1 MTQRPTATNGA
12 GSRAASAP
20 PMPDPSRLWESLASS
35 IDCFVTVIG
44 PDLRI
49 LSINS
54 VAVGFDPDAV
64 VGRRILDF
72 LHPDDVERVRGEY
85 ERVFATGVSVALDVV
100 AVDDQGRSVP
110 YSVRGAP
117 VMEGGAVVAVVL
129 TAHDQRQRLAVEAS
143 LRAERTAL
151 RTLLETLERERRV
164 ISYEIHDG
172 LAQSVAS
179 AAMHLDACS
188 HAVAAAAPGAACLED
203 LAAARRQL
211 ASALEEARRLING
224 LRPPMLDELGLLAA
238 IESLVIEVADAGF
251 VIDYDR
257 PETLPPLAP
266 EVATALFRIVQESLS
281 NVRQHAGAGRV
292 RVAVAEV
299 AAPEG
304 GVAVEITDDGS
315 GFDPRAAAEEG
326 FGLEGI
332 RQRARL
338 FGREASVSSIPGGGT
353 RIAVTLPAAGAS
365 GTDPAGHPS
374 HG

>member
-1 MTQRPTATNGA
+1 MNEPRMATN
-12 GSRAASAP
+12 RARSPADSPP
-20 PMPDPSRLWESLASS
+20 PMPDPSRLWQSLASS

-44 PDLRI
+44 PDLGI
-49 LSINS
+49 LSINT
-54 VAVGFDPDAV
+54 VAAGFDPDAV

-72 LHPDDVERVRGEY
+72 LHPDDVDRVRGEY
-85 ERVFATGVSVALDVV
+85 ERVFATGASVALDVV

-117 VMEGGAVVAVVL
+117 VMEEGRVVAVVL
-129 TAHDQRQRLAVEAS
+129 TAHDQRQRLAGEAS

-179 AAMHLDACS
+179 AAMHLDACA
-188 HAVAAAAPGAACLED
+188 HAVAAAAPGTACLED
-203 LAAARRQL
+203 LAAARRRL

-238 IESLVIEVADAGF
+238 IESLVIEVAGSGLA
-251 VIDYDR
+251 IDYDR
-257 PETLPPLAP
+257 PDTLPALAP

-281 NVRQHAGAGRV
+281 NVRQHAGARRV
-292 RVAVAEV
+292 RVAVA
-299 AAPEG
+299 AAPG
-304 GVAVEITDDGS
+304 GCVAVEIADDGV
-315 GFDPRAAAEEG
+315 GFDPRVAVEEG

-338 FGREASVSSIPGGGT
+338 FGREATVSSVPGGGT
-353 RIAVTLPAAGAS
+353 RIAVTLPAAGTP
-365 GTDPAGHPS
+365 GTRPAGPQ
-374 HG
+374 GPG